1 MMILPKN
8 KICMIIEY
16 GFSSSPST
24 TAAQG
29 AIDYPCVTDY
39 VMVNMIHF
47 QWFSTFHC
55 DLYKGGQKM

>member
-55 DLYKGGQKM
+55 DL